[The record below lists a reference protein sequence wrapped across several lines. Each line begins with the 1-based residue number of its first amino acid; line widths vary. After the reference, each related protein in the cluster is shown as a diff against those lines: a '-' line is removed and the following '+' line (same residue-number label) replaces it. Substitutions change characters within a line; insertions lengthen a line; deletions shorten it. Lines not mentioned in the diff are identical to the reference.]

1 MIRFSRIAIAAAIA
15 CTGLSGVPVWAQSTP
30 PALISAKP
38 LDLKIHLHYDDKY
51 LWNDASPVAKEL
63 TRQTNIRLVN
73 TASKVATNSGEQFN
87 LLIATGQLPD
97 IVGGSGVTDGI
108 IKYGMEGAFLPLNK
122 LIDQHAPNIKAFFK
136 ENPEVAK
143 AITAPD
149 GNIYYMPYVPDGSVS
164 RGWWVRQ
171 DWLDKLKLKHPQN
184 VNELYEVLKAF
195 RDRDPNGNGKK
206 DEIPY
211 FNSNEHEVFR
221 LALLWGA
228 RSSGSNT
235 AMDFMVKDGKVVH
248 PFAQE
253 EFKVAIKNI
262 AKWYAEGLI
271 DKEIFTRKSR
281 ARQQLYSAD
290 QGGITHDW
298 FASTSSYNVSMAD
311 KVPGFKVVAM
321 APPADVNGKRFE
333 EDSRKLSMPHG
344 WAISYSTK
352 HPVEAIKLFDYYFS
366 PAGRRLN
373 NFGVEGVSYTVKNGE
388 AVFTDAVLKSTTP
401 VNTQLKEQIGA
412 QLPIGYHQDYRYE
425 AQWTME
431 EGVKGRDMYVKGK
444 YVIPQFPGV
453 NMSKEERALYDKYWA
468 NLKTYMNEMAQNWIL
483 GTKDVDQTWGD
494 YQAYLKKNGYPQ
506 VIVSMQKAYDR
517 QYSKK

>member
-1 MIRFSRIAIAAAIA
+1 M
-15 CTGLSGVPVWAQSTP
+15 
-30 PALISAKP
+30 
-38 LDLKIHLHYDDKY
+38 
-51 LWNDASPVAKEL
+51 
-63 TRQTNIRLVN
+63 
-73 TASKVATNSGEQFN
+73 
-87 LLIATGQLPD
+87 
-97 IVGGSGVTDGI
+97 
-108 IKYGMEGAFLPLNK
+108 PLNK

-164 RGWWVRQ
+164 RGWWIRQ
-171 DWLDKLKLKHPQN
+171 DWLDKLKLKQPQN
-184 VNELYEVLKAF
+184 VNELYEVMKAF

-235 AMDFMVKDGKVVH
+235 AMDFMVKDGRVVH

-333 EDSRKLSMPHG
+333 EDSRKLADAARLGDQLLHQAS
-344 WAISYSTK
+344 
-352 HPVEAIKLFDYYFS
+352 
-366 PAGRRLN
+366 GR
-373 NFGVEGVSYTVKNGE
+373 SHQ
-388 AVFTDAVLKSTTP
+388 AV
-401 VNTQLKEQIGA
+401 
-412 QLPIGYHQDYRYE
+412 
-425 AQWTME
+425 
-431 EGVKGRDMYVKGK
+431 
-444 YVIPQFPGV
+444 
-453 NMSKEERALYDKYWA
+453 
-468 NLKTYMNEMAQNWIL
+468 
-483 GTKDVDQTWGD
+483 
-494 YQAYLKKNGYPQ
+494 
-506 VIVSMQKAYDR
+506 
-517 QYSKK
+517 